1 MNKLNF
7 SIFMYTAQL
16 LPELQLRWEKMQ
28 TAIQAAGADALLI
41 STNVNLYYAS
51 GRIFMGYIYLPA
63 SGAPY
68 FFVKRPIGLNGERV
82 VYIRKPEQIAEYLT
96 EHGIAMPKTLFLET
110 DSVSYNE
117 YIRLTHI
124 FSPEQVLNGT
134 ALIRTARTT
143 KTDYELNLIRK
154 SGQQHAALYRRVPSV
169 YQEGMTDL
177 EFSIEIEREARL
189 LGSLG
194 IFRVFGHTMEIFMGS
209 VISGENADTPS
220 PYDFGLGGEGL
231 DPSLPVGCNGSII
244 KPGMTVLV
252 DMGGNFTGYMTDMSR
267 TYSRGNIGDL
277 AVKAHQTAL
286 EIQEAVIAAA
296 LPGAAAADLYCI
308 GTEIAAKAGLE
319 AYFMGHHQ
327 QAGFIGHGVGIE
339 INEAPVIAPRSK
351 DILKPGMVFALEPK
365 FVIPH
370 VGAVGVE
377 NTFIVTES
385 GCEKVTPGKEDIIS
399 LT

>member
-1 MNKLNF
+1 
-7 SIFMYTAQL
+7 MYTEQL
-16 LPELQLRWEKMQ
+16 LPELQLRWAKMQ
-28 TAIQAAGADALLI
+28 TAIQTAEADALLI

-51 GRIFMGYIYLPA
+51 GRIFLGYIYLPA
-63 SGAPY
+63 NGKPH
-68 FFVKRPIGLNGERV
+68 FFVKRPIGLKGENV

-96 EHGIAMPKTLFLET
+96 DHGIPMPQTMFLET

-117 YIRLTHI
+117 YTRLTNI
-124 FSPEQVLNGT
+124 FSPKKVLNGT
-134 ALIRTARTT
+134 TLIRAARTI

-154 SGQQHAALYRRVPSV
+154 SGRQHSALYRRVPSL
-169 YQEGMTDL
+169 YQEGMTDF
-177 EFSIEIEREARL
+177 EFSIEIERQARL

-194 IFRVFGHTMEIFMGS
+194 IFRIFGSTMEIFMGS
-209 VISGENADTPS
+209 IVSGENADSPS

-231 DPSLPVGCNGSII
+231 DPSLPIGCNGSII

-267 TYSRGNIGDL
+267 VYSLGRIDEL
-277 AVKAHQTAL
+277 AQKAHQTAL
-286 EIQEAVIAAA
+286 EIQEAVISAAH
-296 LPGAAAADLYCI
+296 PGTAAADLYKI
-308 GTEIAAKAGLE
+308 GMDIAIKAGLE
-319 AYFMGHHQ
+319 DYFMGHRQ

-351 DILKPGMVFALEPK
+351 DVLSAGMVFALEPK

-370 VGAVGVE
+370 VGAVGIE
-377 NTFIVTES
+377 NTFIVTDK
-385 GCEKVTPGKEDIIS
+385 GCENVTLGKEEIIS

>member
-1 MNKLNF
+1 
-7 SIFMYTAQL
+7 MYSVQL
-16 LPELQLRWEKMQ
+16 LPELQLRWAKMQ
-28 TAIQAAGADALLI
+28 ESIQAADADALLI

-51 GRIFMGYIYLPA
+51 GRIFLGYIYLPA
-63 SGAPY
+63 NGKPY
-68 FFVKRPIGLNGERV
+68 FFVKRPVGLEGENV
-82 VYIRKPEQIAEYLT
+82 IYIRKPEQISEYLT
-96 EHGIAMPKTLFLET
+96 EHNIPMPQTLFLET

-117 YIRLTHI
+117 YIRLTNI
-124 FSPEQVLNGT
+124 LSPKKVLNGT
-134 ALIRTARTT
+134 ALIRSARTV

-154 SGQQHAALYRRVPSV
+154 SGQQHSALYRHVPAV

-177 EFSIEIEREARL
+177 EFSIEIERQARL

-194 IFRVFGHTMEIFMGS
+194 IFRVFGPTMEIFMGS
-209 VISGENADTPS
+209 IVSGENADTPS

-267 TYSRGNIGDL
+267 TYSLGNISEL
-277 AVKAHQTAL
+277 AVKAHQTSL

-296 LPGAAAADLYCI
+296 LPGTAAADLYNI
-308 GTEIAAKAGLE
+308 GMRIATKEGLE
-319 AYFMGHHQ
+319 NYFMGHRQ

-351 DILKPGMVFALEPK
+351 DILSAGMVFALEPK

-370 VGAVGVE
+370 VGAVGIE
-377 NTFIVTES
+377 NTFIVTET
-385 GCEKVTPGKEDIIS
+385 GCEKVTPGTEEIIS

>member
-1 MNKLNF
+1 
-7 SIFMYTAQL
+7 MYTEQL
-16 LPELQLRWEKMQ
+16 LPELQLRWAKMQ
-28 TAIQAAGADALLI
+28 TAIQTAEADALLI

-51 GRIFMGYIYLPA
+51 GRIFLGYIYLPA
-63 SGAPY
+63 NGKPH
-68 FFVKRPIGLNGERV
+68 FFVKRPIGLKGENV

-96 EHGIAMPKTLFLET
+96 DHGIPMPQTMFLET

-117 YIRLTHI
+117 YTRLTNI
-124 FSPEQVLNGT
+124 FSPKKVLNGT
-134 ALIRTARTT
+134 TLIRTARTI

-154 SGQQHAALYRRVPSV
+154 SGCQHSALYRRVPSL
-169 YQEGMTDL
+169 YQEGMTDF
-177 EFSIEIEREARL
+177 EFSIEIERQARL

-194 IFRVFGHTMEIFMGS
+194 IFRIFGSTMEIFMGS
-209 VISGENADTPS
+209 IVSGENADSPS

-231 DPSLPVGCNGSII
+231 DPSLPIGCNGSII

-267 TYSRGNIGDL
+267 VYSLGRIDEF
-277 AVKAHQTAL
+277 AQKAHQTAL
-286 EIQEAVIAAA
+286 EIQEAVISAAH
-296 LPGAAAADLYCI
+296 PGTAAADLYKI
-308 GTEIAAKAGLE
+308 GMDIAIKAGLE
-319 AYFMGHHQ
+319 DYFMGHRQ

-351 DILKPGMVFALEPK
+351 DVLSAGMVFALEPK

-370 VGAVGVE
+370 VGAVGIE
-377 NTFIVTES
+377 NTFIVTDK
-385 GCEKVTPGKEDIIS
+385 GCENVTLGTEEIIS

>member
-1 MNKLNF
+1 
-7 SIFMYTAQL
+7 MYSVQL
-16 LPELQLRWEKMQ
+16 LPELQLRWAKMQ
-28 TAIQAAGADALLI
+28 ESIQAAGADALLI

-51 GRIFMGYIYLPA
+51 GRIFLGYIYLPA
-63 SGAPY
+63 NGKPY
-68 FFVKRPIGLNGERV
+68 FFVKRPVGLEGENV
-82 VYIRKPEQIAEYLT
+82 IYIRKPEQISEYLT
-96 EHGIAMPKTLFLET
+96 KHNIPMPQTLFLET

-117 YIRLTHI
+117 YIRLTNI
-124 FSPEQVLNGT
+124 LSPKKVLNGT
-134 ALIRTARTT
+134 ALIRSARTV

-154 SGQQHAALYRRVPSV
+154 SGQQHAALYRHVPAV

-177 EFSIEIEREARL
+177 EFSIEIERQARL

-194 IFRVFGHTMEIFMGS
+194 IFRVFGPTMEIFMGS
-209 VISGENADTPS
+209 IVSGENADTPS

-267 TYSRGNIGDL
+267 TYSLGNISEL
-277 AVKAHQTAL
+277 AVKAHQTSL

-296 LPGAAAADLYCI
+296 LPRTAAADLYNI
-308 GTEIAAKAGLE
+308 GMRIATKAGLE
-319 AYFMGHHQ
+319 NYFMGHRQ

-351 DILKPGMVFALEPK
+351 DILSAGMVFALEPK

-370 VGAVGVE
+370 VGAVGIE
-377 NTFIVTES
+377 NTFIVTET
-385 GCEKVTPGKEDIIS
+385 GCEKVTPGTEEIIS